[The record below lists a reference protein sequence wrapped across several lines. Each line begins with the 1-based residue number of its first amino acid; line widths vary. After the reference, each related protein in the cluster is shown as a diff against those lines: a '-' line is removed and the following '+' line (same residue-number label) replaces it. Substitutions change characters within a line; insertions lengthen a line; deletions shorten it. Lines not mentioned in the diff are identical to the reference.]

1 MSPFSA
7 PVLGGAALV
16 SSPALW
22 NGLVEGATTPTV
34 ALVRYLVSVLL
45 CWMALEVVGLL
56 VGPAAPSASAAEQA
70 ADPERA
76 ENPTPVT

>member
-22 NGLVEGATTPTV
+22 NGLVEGTTTPTV
-34 ALVRYLVSVLL
+34 ALMRYLVSALL

-56 VGPAAPSASAAEQA
+56 VGPATPATPDRAASE
-70 ADPERA
+70 ADPVEDR
-76 ENPTPVT
+76 TPVP